1 MKRLLLLLALLML
14 PSLCLSETP
23 DTLITPRDRS
33 TELLLALMPEANAA
47 LWYDVTPPALDGM
60 DWRIY
65 KHRETCEALLLT
77 ADGLA
82 PLGMGFGGYG
92 VTSAVPFAAEDGSP
106 ALLLTYSW
114 GSGMHRSILAFYRPD
129 TRELTEL
136 ATYWQS
142 AREAA
147 SELVIL
153 PPTLHAE
160 SLFSS
165 YAIAEYPVWLAEAHG
180 LSCTQ
185 LTPVKP
191 IGTVTENHGLHVD
204 LDLAQ
209 WPS

>member
-14 PSLCLSETP
+14 PAVCLCETP
-23 DTLITPRDRS
+23 DTLITLRDRGL
-33 TELLLALMPEANAA
+33 EPLLALMPEADASR
-47 LWYDVTPPALDGM
+47 WHDMTPPALDGM

-92 VTSAVPFAAEDGSP
+92 VTSAAPCAAPDGSP
-106 ALLLTYSW
+106 ALLVTYSW
-114 GSGMHRSILAFYRPD
+114 GSGIHRAILAVYRPD
-129 TRELTEL
+129 TRQLTEL
-136 ATYWQS
+136 TTHWQR
-142 AREAA
+142 AGETA

-153 PPTLHAE
+153 PPTLRTEA
-160 SLFSS
+160 LFSS

-191 IGTVTENHGLHVD
+191 VGMITENHGLHVD

-209 WPS
+209 